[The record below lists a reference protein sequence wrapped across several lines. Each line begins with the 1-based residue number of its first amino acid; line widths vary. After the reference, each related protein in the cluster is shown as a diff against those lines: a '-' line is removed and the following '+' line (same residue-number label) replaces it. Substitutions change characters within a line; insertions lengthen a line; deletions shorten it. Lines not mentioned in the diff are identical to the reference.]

1 MGVFT
6 DIFCGNEGMRVLCSI
21 RVIYMTDQASSLSK
35 YVPSRMSVSE
45 RNTLKSHIRI
55 VYFSVSAINFAL

>member
-1 MGVFT
+1 MGVFA
-6 DIFCGNEGMRVLCSI
+6 DIFCGNEGMCVLCCI
-21 RVIYMTDQASSLSK
+21 RVIYMTDQASSLFK